1 MGNLLG
7 EPFKKYV
14 NDQIRI
20 RQKIHGKKNNRTTQ
34 EIQYLSSKNAWVKL
48 ASAVMVNEDRIKLL
62 GSNPLVK
69 DIPRGSSL
77 AMANVLFNGLTKV
90 GNEYEK
96 ISSKKDTKGP
106 TEPPPSPTRY
116 NFLQQQRSGII
127 GNNRAYGVGG
137 TYEYGYSPMPGII
150 DVDINDLNRGSIKKA
165 IINIKAHNRNQFDII
180 DVLYLRLG
188 YTVLLEWGNDKYLK
202 DIDANGEGVLENMGP
217 TLIDNEFFK
226 KGRRV
231 SYKDF
236 LPLIE
241 KEREKYGGNYD
252 GLLGVISNF
261 SWTFEPDGSY
271 NIKLEIIS
279 QGDII
284 ESLKV
289 NLPPNSTPNVTKV
302 DTRLSIQLQQIAQFG
317 AQNSTEFYDILY
329 PGLEDIIENW
339 WNGYINDQHP
349 LNTGFGIRYEGRTGE
364 YDSEF
369 SFLPKIT
376 AFGFDFPN
384 FNAGSYTNE
393 NEENQNTIQSG
404 AGIQLVETAVF
415 RSLRDLLDEKA
426 LKMHERG
433 GDFINEDGT
442 QKKKFTLLD
451 YTGKRLLQP
460 KGTISPTKEI
470 TKVTSNFNQFT
481 EEVVADGKNK
491 AAEANEEFDTDAII
505 RKIIINN
512 LSLTD
517 FKEKFF
523 QFFVRANRAGGEED
537 PQFKPPE
544 LTEEEQEAIANVER
558 LENEKAKNK
567 VSKYLVDVEEIWTTG
582 DSKKGDNFTFGN
594 GVSLRTPN
602 PVRVGSIIN
611 PFGGASGLLNWYSKV
626 KFPRYQT
633 SNTSIDFVKLNI
645 NQLEKSY
652 FIRLGTLLEF
662 IEKKVIP
669 NVNIKNKLISLD
681 TNPKANVCYVIDNM
695 ISLDPNILIIRNGKF
710 FNGASYEKIFPEL
723 NQFIAGKNGFLYG
736 KLMNVY
742 LNFSRVKSYFD
753 ATNEKNEVFLYNVLE
768 NIARDIN
775 ECLGGVNNIQVT
787 VNKETNTARFIDQT
801 PIPGINSLANEIEG
815 YENYNK
821 KSETLEVFGY
831 NNSNNTSNFVRNVGI
846 TTEISKDYSTIITI
860 GATAR
865 GAIPGAESTAFSE
878 WNKGLQD
885 RFKREIDDA
894 ESGGKDLEDQNET
907 VKQNYGNMISEK
919 FSKLGFNNPVGGK
932 FDINSELVNLNKSVA
947 SSFYIYAQAITRE
960 INSKSTESSIGFIPF
975 NLKVEMDGLSGIKIY
990 NKINV
995 NTSFLPTNYGNTLDF
1010 IITGVNHKLSG
1021 NEWVTNL
1028 DTIATTKDRLAN

>member
-20 RQKIHGKKNNRTTQ
+20 RQKIHGKKNNRITQ

-77 AMANVLFNGLTKV
+77 AMSNVLFNGLTKV

-106 TEPPPSPTRY
+106 TEPPPSPVRY
-116 NFLQQQRSGII
+116 NFLQQQRSGIT

-231 SYKDF
+231 SYENF

-289 NLPPNSTPNVTKV
+289 NLPPNSTSNVTKV

-317 AQNSTEFYDILY
+317 AQNSDEFYDILY

-349 LNTGFGIRYEGRTGE
+349 LNKGFYVT
-364 YDSEF
+364 D
-369 SFLPKIT
+369 KILGVFFT
-376 AFGFDFPN
+376 RENNQFGFINATPIGGIKYPN
-384 FNAGSYTNE
+384 FKNEEYENE
-393 NEENQNTIQSG
+393 NEKNQEIIRSFITIDGVYNSLR
-404 AGIQLVETAVF
+404 QLVIKKEQEIHKV
-415 RSLRDLLDEKA
+415 DGE
-426 LKMHERG
+426 
-433 GDFINEDGT
+433 FIDIDNN
-442 QKKKFTLLD
+442 QKKKFEILD
-451 YTGKRLLQP
+451 YKKRKFIQTSTL
-460 KGTISPTKEI
+460 TER
-470 TKVTSNFNQFT
+470 VTRDSSKFNAVT
-481 EEVVADGKNK
+481 EAVL
-491 AAEANEEFDTDAII
+491 EANLKEATENGEGLDEDAIK
-505 RKIIINN
+505 RKILINN
-512 LSLTD
+512 LDLGN
-517 FKEKFF
+517 FKEELFKYFLL
-523 QFFVRANRAGGEED
+523 QNLAGGEED

-544 LTEEEQEAIANVER
+544 LTEEEQEAIANAER

-801 PIPGINSLANEIEG
+801 PIPGINSFANEIEG

-919 FSKLGFNNPVGGK
+919 FSKLGFNNPIGGK